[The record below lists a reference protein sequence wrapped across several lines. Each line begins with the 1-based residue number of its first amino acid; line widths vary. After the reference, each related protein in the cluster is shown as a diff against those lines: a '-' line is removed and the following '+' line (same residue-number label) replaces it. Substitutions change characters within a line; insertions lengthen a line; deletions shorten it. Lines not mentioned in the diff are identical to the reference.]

1 MIPTTNYPT
10 RMDEF
15 GSDYCRIVASAID
28 EDQLL
33 VPGRILANLRNLES
47 IVQEFAVDQ
56 LVHSLQTATRAE
68 RAGESV
74 DVVVG
79 ALCHD
84 MAKTLGNANH
94 DAVAGEMV
102 RPYLNDDAA
111 WMVAHHQDFQGRH
124 YYHVLGL
131 DPEAREQ
138 YRGHPAFDLTARFAD
153 DYDQLSFDPSYD
165 SLPLEHFEPM
175 VREVFSRMPSTVL

>member
-1 MIPTTNYPT
+1 MDPAVSYPT

-15 GSDYCRIVASAID
+15 DPDYCRIVDSAIN

-33 VPGRILANLRNLES
+33 LPDRILANIRNLES

-84 MAKTLGNANH
+84 MAKTLSNANH

-102 RPYLNDDAA
+102 RPYLDDDTA
-111 WMVAHHQDFQGRH
+111 WMVANHQDFQGRH
-124 YYHVLGL
+124 YYHVIGL

-153 DYDQLSFDPSYD
+153 DYDQLSFDPSYE
-165 SLPLEHFEPM
+165 SLPLEHFVPM
-175 VREVFSRMPSTVL
+175 VREVFSRVPSTVL